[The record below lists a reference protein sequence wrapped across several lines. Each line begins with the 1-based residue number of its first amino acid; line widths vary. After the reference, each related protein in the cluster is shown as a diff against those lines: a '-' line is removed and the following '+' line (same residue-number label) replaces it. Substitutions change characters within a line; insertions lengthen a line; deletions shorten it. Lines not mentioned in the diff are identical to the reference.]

1 MRGPRAMSDDDFGY
15 SQQYHYNSYPS
26 HGDDPTPKPAGQP
39 AIYADRNFSGASM
52 TLQAGTY
59 DLTKPGAVGNDSI
72 SSVKVPSGW
81 TVTLYADT
89 GLQGAS
95 KAFTSDTAYVGD
107 DFNDVA
113 SSIKVDNS

>member
-1 MRGPRAMSDDDFGY
+1 MSDDDFGY